1 MKKLR
6 DILLTTVVV
15 LAVGVNLMLFAQAD
29 VQVLQ
34 SADLHAA
41 LALMHPLAPEAVPE
55 FGTFYF
61 VSNCEQTDGSPAP
74 APFNPRPD
82 APVYSLGSDDV
93 FLVDDTAPKTLIT
106 SRNTSGAAMAGD
118 APSSDDGTAD
128 SGTSTDMLQANYSSP
143 VYGSNDLWLEIHSLS
158 NGVVPITVH
167 GTNDGRIY
175 MLTSKTNLTDA
186 FWSTEQAVH
195 MAAGQNLT
203 NITVTI
209 LDRTRSLFLWA
220 MDWTGIDSNSNGI
233 PDWWEWENFGNLDQ
247 SADGDYDGDGLSN
260 YQEYLRGSDP
270 KSIAFDVNFPNFRVN
285 SSIATG
291 TFSILAGVAGNMAVL
306 VNDTNFAD
314 ASWMP
319 YSPSVPVR
327 LDSTDGTWNVW
338 IGLKGRAGTSQATW
352 EEVQL
357 TRDTAPPMIV
367 ITNPIGTTL
376 SQPVIQLQGYSP
388 EPLSSVRYDITSAA
402 GILTN
407 QQGYVTMQWFDP
419 DLFDFTTNWFQCMD
433 IQLTNGANTIMLYT
447 TDLAGN
453 VGTNTYSYVLD
464 YSTDTNPPV
473 IGLYWPQDGTQV
485 CGTNFTLRGH
495 LDDATAQLVVQTV
508 DTNGVTNAVSGLVER
523 DGDFW
528 VENLP
533 LGTGATQ
540 FTVTATDAVGH
551 TSVTNV
557 SVVQN
562 TLVLTIDPLP
572 SDQLN
577 DPTMT
582 VTGTINSTGY
592 TVLVNGVQATVNGNG
607 TWTAQYVPVNGGG
620 TAVVVAQAVP
630 VAGMSASA
638 NRESGGTGLLANAQS
653 SPSPQ
658 QQTTADKPLTL
669 VMTQY
674 SKDWS
679 FDMTEDDWLWD
690 FESQTVQW
698 NLGQPGNDFWDQCW
712 YTDDPNAHYYS
723 WASDNWDARM
733 YGTSQSGFYRGQDS
747 CGRRDNPSVWQ
758 HTISVSLA
766 SETCKGGSFR
776 ILTDEWDDYYETVNR
791 KVTTRYELRTGAKGT
806 SGRKNLFVLS
816 ASAVGLSDL
825 FYPEVDSSS
834 GSYAINPTAIQIGD
848 LGSPWSDGLLCK
860 ALEDGETHD
869 ATPRVSSARYYTSG
883 VGVGKYLFTSQVSCT
898 PPGNPNLDR
907 TTLGVGENVSVY
919 FNPAPPVGAAW
930 TATAGSLSGG
940 GSGVVFTA
948 PGTGG
953 GATVTANVR
962 SATFPIDFSVIEPS
976 GVTATLRGSADPY
989 NIGVAGAGMQ
999 MDVVLQPT
1007 TVSFSAVQMEEVGE
1021 PASNVTGY
1029 FIYHPPPSHVG
1040 NGADVWHPVNCSN
1053 KVLGPPIDLFD
1064 HAYYGGISVLPGPW
1078 SLGGFTWPI
1087 PALWKVGNG
1096 PTKTLPGWT
1105 SQQFSLGADGTMMI
1119 SKLGHTVVR
1128 RVNEITGTAQ

>member
-1 MKKLR
+1 MKIVRAAAVGGIVTFRSLPGFSRVLSVQSAHYRNRTPLSGAMYNRVNSADFFGVNTLRNPTMKKLR

-82 APVYSLGSDDV
+82 APVYSPGSDDV

-143 VYGSNDLWLEIHSLS
+143 VYGSNDLWLE
-158 NGVVPITVH
+158 
-167 GTNDGRIY
+167 
-175 MLTSKTNLTDA
+175 
-186 FWSTEQAVH
+186 
-195 MAAGQNLT
+195 
-203 NITVTI
+203 
-209 LDRTRSLFLWA
+209 
-220 MDWTGIDSNSNGI
+220 
-233 PDWWEWENFGNLDQ
+233 
-247 SADGDYDGDGLSN
+247 
-260 YQEYLRGSDP
+260 
-270 KSIAFDVNFPNFRVN
+270 
-285 SSIATG
+285 
-291 TFSILAGVAGNMAVL
+291 
-306 VNDTNFAD
+306 
-314 ASWMP
+314 
-319 YSPSVPVR
+319 
-327 LDSTDGTWNVW
+327 
-338 IGLKGRAGTSQATW
+338 
-352 EEVQL
+352 
-357 TRDTAPPMIV
+357 
-367 ITNPIGTTL
+367 
-376 SQPVIQLQGYSP
+376 
-388 EPLSSVRYDITSAA
+388 
-402 GILTN
+402 
-407 QQGYVTMQWFDP
+407 
-419 DLFDFTTNWFQCMD
+419 
-433 IQLTNGANTIMLYT
+433 
-447 TDLAGN
+447 
-453 VGTNTYSYVLD
+453 
-464 YSTDTNPPV
+464 
-473 IGLYWPQDGTQV
+473 
-485 CGTNFTLRGH
+485 
-495 LDDATAQLVVQTV
+495 
-508 DTNGVTNAVSGLVER
+508 
-523 DGDFW
+523 
-528 VENLP
+528 NLP

-540 FTVTATDAVGH
+540 FTVTATDAVGN

-562 TLVLTIDPLP
+562 TLVLIIDPLP

-712 YTDDPNAHYYS
+712 YTDDPNVHYYS

-733 YGTSQSGFYRGQDS
+733 YGTGQSGFYRGQDS

-860 ALEDGETHD
+860 ALGDGETHD
-869 ATPRVSSARYYTSG
+869 ATPRVSSARYYTAVSALENTCSHRRCHAPHRG
-883 VGVGKYLFTSQVSCT
+883 IRTS
-898 PPGNPNLDR
+898 
-907 TTLGVGENVSVY
+907 
-919 FNPAPPVGAAW
+919 
-930 TATAGSLSGG
+930 
-940 GSGVVFTA
+940 
-948 PGTGG
+948 
-953 GATVTANVR
+953 
-962 SATFPIDFSVIEPS
+962 IE
-976 GVTATLRGSADPY
+976 
-989 NIGVAGAGMQ
+989 
-999 MDVVLQPT
+999 
-1007 TVSFSAVQMEEVGE
+1007 
-1021 PASNVTGY
+1021 
-1029 FIYHPPPSHVG
+1029 
-1040 NGADVWHPVNCSN
+1040 
-1053 KVLGPPIDLFD
+1053 
-1064 HAYYGGISVLPGPW
+1064 
-1078 SLGGFTWPI
+1078 
-1087 PALWKVGNG
+1087 
-1096 PTKTLPGWT
+1096 
-1105 SQQFSLGADGTMMI
+1105 
-1119 SKLGHTVVR
+1119 
-1128 RVNEITGTAQ
+1128 